1 MRRSIFRFSRI
12 GRTAKT
18 RYTYLPFVPRV
29 SLNFFPVLYFDFRIA
44 GSRPAKCTTG
54 RRTQLSSS
62 NILEQTRATAN
73 KAFRFQ
79 RDSDQ
84 SNFGSWP
91 AEQISRCECNL
102 LFLTRKR
109 GRKSAA
115 IERLVIAD
123 DQVAIRAAR
132 RTNSPP
138 YGKWRPRGA
147 PPRNHPCVA
156 RSTL

>member
-1 MRRSIFRFSRI
+1 MYNVCIIAILIIQKHI
-12 GRTAKT
+12 GQMFDFVTFT
-18 RYTYLPFVPRV
+18 CQTEISPFVPRV
-29 SLNFFPVLYFDFRIA
+29 GLNFFLILYFDFRIA
-44 GSRPAKCTTG
+44 DSRPAKYTTG

-109 GRKSAA
+109 GRN
-115 IERLVIAD
+115 RQPTYDL
-123 DQVAIRAAR
+123 
-132 RTNSPP
+132 
-138 YGKWRPRGA
+138 
-147 PPRNHPCVA
+147 
-156 RSTL
+156 